1 MGATEEIIKMAKE
14 NNGTVTTAMVVAA
27 GISRGNIKYLVDKGM
42 IEKSARG
49 VYILPEVWDD
59 EIFNLQ
65 SRFKRGIYSHETAL
79 FLWNL
84 TDRTPNRYYMTFPAN
99 YNLTKP
105 KEENIR
111 CVQCKEALYDLGVVE
126 VLTPGGNTVKAYS
139 VERTLCD
146 ILRPH
151 SHVDIQVVT
160 EAFKRY
166 ATRMDKNIPLLSEYA
181 KTLKVEKKLRASG
194 GVVMKNAM
202 QLKAIIK
209 NLAKEKHI
217 SAQLVMQNFMLERL
231 LERISI
237 SKYQQN
243 FILKGGFL
251 IAAMV
256 GLDTRATMDMDAT
269 IKGLPVNEQTVRE
282 GDVYT
287 GYRVSLSAN
296 YPPMA
301 VPLKLD
307 ITTGDKITPKE
318 IEYQFKLL
326 LEDRSISVLAYN
338 LETIMAEKLETVI
351 SRGDQNTRPRDYY
364 DIYIL
369 AKLQY
374 ANIEPDA
381 LGAALN
387 ATTEKRGS
395 STVVKE
401 YRSIMDTVKSSEVM
415 QKQWKNYQ
423 KDFEYATDIALED
436 ACDVVVELMEN
447 LGGE

>member
-1 MGATEEIIKMAKE
+1 
-14 NNGTVTTAMVVAA
+14 
-27 GISRGNIKYLVDKGM
+27 
-42 IEKSARG
+42 
-49 VYILPEVWDD
+49 
-59 EIFNLQ
+59 
-65 SRFKRGIYSHETAL
+65 
-79 FLWNL
+79 
-84 TDRTPNRYYMTFPAN
+84 
-99 YNLTKP
+99 
-105 KEENIR
+105 
-111 CVQCKEALYDLGVVE
+111 
-126 VLTPGGNTVKAYS
+126 
-139 VERTLCD
+139 
-146 ILRPH
+146 
-151 SHVDIQVVT
+151 
-160 EAFKRY
+160 
-166 ATRMDKNIPLLSEYA
+166 
-181 KTLKVEKKLRASG
+181 
-194 GVVMKNAM
+194 MKNAM

-209 NLAKEKHI
+209 NLAKEKYI

-231 LERISI
+231 LERISV

-256 GLDTRATMDMDAT
+256 GLDTRATMDMDVT

-282 GDVYT
+282 MFEEICKIELEDEVTFSFRSIGEIREGDEYT

-338 LETIMAEKLETVI
+338 LETIMAGKLETVI

-374 ANIEPDA
+374 SNIEFNS
-381 LGAALN
+381 LKAALN
-387 ATTEKRGS
+387 ATAQKRGS
-395 STVVKE
+395 LEVLKSYHK
-401 YRSIMDTVKSSEVM
+401 IMDTVRNSEIM

-423 KDFEYATDIALED
+423 KDFEYATDIIFKDVCD
-436 ACDVVVELMEN
+436 AVVQIMDELQD
-447 LGGE
+447 

>member
-1 MGATEEIIKMAKE
+1 
-14 NNGTVTTAMVVAA
+14 
-27 GISRGNIKYLVDKGM
+27 
-42 IEKSARG
+42 
-49 VYILPEVWDD
+49 
-59 EIFNLQ
+59 
-65 SRFKRGIYSHETAL
+65 
-79 FLWNL
+79 
-84 TDRTPNRYYMTFPAN
+84 
-99 YNLTKP
+99 
-105 KEENIR
+105 
-111 CVQCKEALYDLGVVE
+111 
-126 VLTPGGNTVKAYS
+126 
-139 VERTLCD
+139 
-146 ILRPH
+146 
-151 SHVDIQVVT
+151 
-160 EAFKRY
+160 
-166 ATRMDKNIPLLSEYA
+166 
-181 KTLKVEKKLRASG
+181 
-194 GVVMKNAM
+194 MKNAM

-231 LERISI
+231 LERISV
-237 SKYQQN
+237 SEYQQN

-269 IKGLPVNEQTVRE
+269 IKGLPVNEKTVRKMFEEICKVELDDDVTFSFRNIGEIRE
-282 GDVYT
+282 GDEYT

-374 ANIEPDA
+374 ANIEYNS
-381 LGAALN
+381 LKAALN
-387 ATTEKRGS
+387 ATAQKRGS
-395 STVVKE
+395 SEVLKSYHKIMEVV
-401 YRSIMDTVKSSEVM
+401 RNSEIM

-423 KDFEYATDIALED
+423 KDFEYAMDIIFED
-436 ACDVVVELMEN
+436 VCDAVVQIMDEIQD
-447 LGGE
+447 